1 MEGRVGREG
10 GWKGGWVGRP
20 LASRV
25 SGCRS
30 DLFLGCTWYRVRAPA
45 PSPAQFRG
53 GDFQAQ
59 LQLKRERPRG
69 ERLVLGGDSHAV

>member
-1 MEGRVGREG
+1 MEGRLGRA
-10 GWKGGWVGRP
+10 
-20 LASRV
+20 ASRV
-25 SGCRS
+25 PSERVS
-30 DLFLGCTWYRVRAPA
+30 FRLFLGCTWYRVRAPA